1 MKNLKPLIDLIGK
14 VLIFAHDAEQELNGL
29 KRNKMKRITN
39 YATINDKGELEI
51 RTDNATFVDGITHT
65 KFANRT
71 FEISGEDL
79 MKIYALLQ
87 DREITQLLN
96 VRDDSH
102 FPTINNY
109 VIVGKDVEK
118 KCLMDMYVKLLYE
131 VEEINNTRHWWERK
145 IKIDSEL

>member
-1 MKNLKPLIDLIGK
+1 MKQK
-14 VLIFAHDAEQELNGL
+14 
-29 KRNKMKRITN
+29 TN
-39 YATINDKGELEI
+39 YAKINDDSKLEI
-51 RTDNATFVDGITHT
+51 HTDNATFVDGETHT
-65 KFANRT
+65 SIGGKT

-102 FPTINNY
+102 FLTINNY

-118 KCLMDMYVKLLYE
+118 NRLMDMYVKLLKE

>member
-1 MKNLKPLIDLIGK
+1 MKQK
-14 VLIFAHDAEQELNGL
+14 
-29 KRNKMKRITN
+29 TN
-39 YATINDKGELEI
+39 YAKINDDGKLEI
-51 RTDNATFVDGITHT
+51 HSDNATFVDGETHT
-65 KFANRT
+65 SIGGKT

-102 FPTINNY
+102 FLTINNY

-118 KCLMDMYVKLLYE
+118 KRLMDMYVKLLYE
-131 VEEINNTRHWWERK
+131 VKEINNTRHWWERK

>member
-1 MKNLKPLIDLIGK
+1 MKHKN
-14 VLIFAHDAEQELNGL
+14 
-29 KRNKMKRITN
+29 N
-39 YATINDKGELEI
+39 YAKINDEGKLEI
-51 RTDNATFVDGITHT
+51 HTDNATFVDGSTHT
-65 KFANRT
+65 ELANT
-71 FEISGEDL
+71 NFEISGQDL
-79 MKIYALLQ
+79 MKIYAMLQ

-102 FPTINNY
+102 FLTINNY

-118 KCLMDMYVKLLYE
+118 NRLMDMYVKLLKE

>member
-1 MKNLKPLIDLIGK
+1 MKQK
-14 VLIFAHDAEQELNGL
+14 
-29 KRNKMKRITN
+29 TN
-39 YATINDKGELEI
+39 YAKINDDGKLEI
-51 RTDNATFVDGITHT
+51 HTDNATFVDGETHT
-65 KFANRT
+65 SIGGKT

-118 KCLMDMYVKLLYE
+118 KRLMDMYVKLLYE
-131 VEEINNTRHWWERK
+131 VKEINNTRHWWERK

>member
-1 MKNLKPLIDLIGK
+1 MKLK
-14 VLIFAHDAEQELNGL
+14 
-29 KRNKMKRITN
+29 TN
-39 YATINDKGELEI
+39 YAKINDNGKLEI
-51 RTDNATFVDGITHT
+51 HTDNAIFFDGETHT
-65 KFANRT
+65 SVIGKT

-87 DREITQLLN
+87 DREITQLLT

-102 FPTINNY
+102 FLTINNY

-118 KCLMDMYVKLLYE
+118 NRLMDMYVKLLKE

-145 IKIDSEL
+145 IKIKEDI

>member
-1 MKNLKPLIDLIGK
+1 MKHKN
-14 VLIFAHDAEQELNGL
+14 
-29 KRNKMKRITN
+29 N
-39 YATINDKGELEI
+39 YAKINDEGKLEI
-51 RTDNATFVDGITHT
+51 HTDNATFVDGATHT
-65 KFANRT
+65 ELANT
-71 FEISGEDL
+71 NFEISGQDL
-79 MKIYALLQ
+79 MKIYAMLQ

-102 FPTINNY
+102 FLTINNY

-118 KCLMDMYVKLLYE
+118 NRLMDMYVKLLKE